1 MERLTVA
8 KPKLRSSQMITTF
21 GPGAMVD
28 LPEASVIIAGLDHW
42 RYDPLKLSAVDEP
55 RLVAKLKKK
64 LSIETLTLRTPPAAS
79 EQDYGTQP
87 RVIAWRFPEWFIVQK
102 SARTKDGYSR
112 RRLVHLNDLDKG
124 KWRDEDGKRQTV
136 VPVRFVRACKKGHA
150 GDVGW
155 KVFVHGSDGG
165 CVRSLWFEERGTSG
179 DLAEILIVCECGAE
193 RPLSIAAQIGKSAL
207 GFCDGSRPWLGPMTK
222 ETCDQPSR
230 LLIRS
235 ASNAY
240 FPLLM
245 SAISIPDPHRRV
257 DDAVRSL
264 WEDFLSE
271 VTDADELAKIRRKP
285 TPAAKLD
292 GFSNEDILAAIE
304 RQRFGDSGQ
313 DRSVKDVEFQALSE
327 SSDELGS
334 DEPDGVFY
342 ARSLP
347 RSKWESSWMTHIDRV
362 VLAHRLREVV
372 AQIGFT
378 RFEAKNLDLEGELEL
393 DVQPAPLGLDVTWL
407 PAIENRGEGIFLL
420 FNADAIDKWQQ
431 KEEVKRRGRRLV
443 VGFEQWKADHHAA
456 SARFFG
462 LPYYMLHSLSHMLLT
477 SISLECGYPASS
489 LRERVY
495 AYNDQY
501 AIMIYTGSSDAEGT
515 LGGLV
520 QTGRDIKRHLH
531 RALESAALCS
541 NDPICAYHAPGEH
554 DHRPLLGSA
563 CHGCILIAETSCE
576 QHNDYLDRS
585 LVVPTVEG
593 LNAEFFQSVL

>member
-1 MERLTVA
+1 MT

-42 RYDPLKLSAVDEP
+42 HYDPLKLSAVEEP
-55 RLVAKLKKK
+55 RLVAKLRKA
-64 LSIETLTLRTPPAAS
+64 LEVNTLTLRTPPAAS
-79 EQDYGTQP
+79 EQDYGVQP
-87 RVIAWRFPEWFIVQK
+87 KVVAWRFPEWFIVQK
-102 SARTKDGYSR
+102 SVRTRAGFTR

-136 VPVRFVRACKKGHA
+136 VPIRFVRACKKGHV
-150 GDVGW
+150 GDVDW
-155 KVFVHGSDGG
+155 KAFVHGTEPCGRD
-165 CVRSLWFEERGTSG
+165 LWIEEQGTSG
-179 DLAEILIVCECGAE
+179 DLGEILVVCDCGTE
-193 RPLSIAAQIGKSAL
+193 RPLSLAAQFASKAL
-207 GFCDGSRPWLGPMTK
+207 GHCDGSRPWLGPLTK
-222 ETCDQPSR
+222 ESCDQLNR

-240 FPLLM
+240 FPQLM

-264 WEDFLSE
+264 WDDFLSE
-271 VTDADELAKIRRKP
+271 VTEVDEVSRIRKKP
-285 TPAAKLD
+285 TPAAKLE
-292 GFSNEDILAAIE
+292 GFSDEDVLAAIE
-304 RQRFGDSGQ
+304 RQRSGDNSLEGP
-313 DRSVKDVEFQALSE
+313 VKDVEFRALSE
-327 SSDELGS
+327 AAEELGS

-347 RSKWESSWMTHIDRV
+347 RSKWESPWMDHVSRV

-372 AQIGFT
+372 AQVGFT
-378 RFEAKNLDLEGELEL
+378 RFEAHSPDIQGELEL
-393 DVQPAPLGLDVTWL
+393 DVQQAPLALDVSWL
-407 PAIENRGEGIFLL
+407 PAVENRGEGVFLL
-420 FNADAIDKWQQ
+420 FKPEAIRKWTEREQ
-431 KEEVKRRGRRLV
+431 VKRRGRRLSE
-443 VGFEQWKADHHAA
+443 GFEQWKADHRAT

-462 LPYYMLHSLSHMLLT
+462 LPYYMLHSLSHLLLT

-495 AYNDQY
+495 AWNDQY
-501 AIMIYTGSSDAEGT
+501 GILIYTGTSDAKGT
-515 LGGLV
+515 LGGLF

-531 RALESAALCS
+531 RALETASLCS

-554 DHRPLLGSA
+554 DQRTLLGSA

-593 LNAEFFQSVL
+593 LAAEFFESVI